1 LSILVCFVLL
11 DTIFLAD
18 AILDYSHA
26 VAKIAVNNQLGN
38 CSASETEANQAR
50 PELSS
55 IKFVHLRART
65 QKGLQYLS
73 WVRGT
78 QLRKLR
84 KVQTSS
90 LAYRAMSRIGVVATT
105 LSVAL
110 LARATD
116 STLRNKQEFVI
127 VHSDDGSYEIGQGNR
142 TVVHSRVAVRVDHKW
157 IASSDFPQHRI
168 SESSVDDVLGH
179 GREVTVQCSGLPSR
193 PDLSYAIRLY
203 DNIDAGDIRVEIQN
217 HTGKPVTVQSLRSVE
232 AIGDQRLDMNASASR
247 DRVLSDS
254 FSEDWPPLKIYDL
267 GEAPGGMHRAVG
279 SQLIYNQE
287 SKESI
292 FFGALTSDRFLTIL
306 HLKTN
311 FDAQHAAGVASYTVD
326 STGTTEIQASDPE
339 SGLSQGPTKNL
350 VELSLPV
357 APEAALGSERLMFV
371 LGNDYHSMLEMY
383 GAAIRALHHSR
394 SGTGPMLG
402 WWSWTAFYSGITEG
416 NSWTNAQWLAE
427 HLKPLG
433 FDYFH
438 LDLGYAYARGEYT
451 TPNAA
456 QFPNGLVPLTRKV
469 ASLGLK
475 MGFWTAPFEVSGR
488 SWVYE
493 HHKDWLVH
501 NAQGEPIQIGVGDE
515 AGIETLF
522 VLDTTNPQAQQYL
535 RATYHTLVEEWGAA
549 YIKLDFMDNTA
560 IEGYYYRPQTTAL
573 EAQRIG
579 LQIIREAVGEHVL
592 LDKDGSPMLNPVGL
606 VDEGRLS
613 QDTGHTFLRSKEAAP
628 GIAARYYMQH
638 NFFLSD
644 PDALTISRQMIEERG
659 IQAPLTLNE
668 ARVSVTLAAVSGG
681 MLELGDDLPTLGQD
695 PDRLAL
701 ITNPD
706 LLQMIQ
712 LGKAAIP
719 RDLLTYRPADEQP
732 GIFLLREDTR
742 QTMLTVFNWTEHPNS
757 HNFSLSDLG
766 LPPDHRYRV
775 VDIFQPERPIA
786 FDSTGLRLENQL
798 AHSVTLLKILDE
810 SVAPQAPS
818 ITAKVRATGK
828 IGENLGFAAAAAAGQ
843 VPALAYH
850 WDFGDGVIAD
860 GAALTHTYTREGSY
874 KAHLRVEGV
883 DGRSFEQDY
892 TVAIKGTTSLP
903 SPRRGEGK

>member
-1 LSILVCFVLL
+1 M
-11 DTIFLAD
+11 
-18 AILDYSHA
+18 
-26 VAKIAVNNQLGN
+26 
-38 CSASETEANQAR
+38 
-50 PELSS
+50 
-55 IKFVHLRART
+55 
-65 QKGLQYLS
+65 
-73 WVRGT
+73 
-78 QLRKLR
+78 RKLR
-84 KVQTSS
+84 QTQIGS
-90 LAYRAMSRIGVVATT
+90 LAYRAMPRIGAVATI
-105 LSVAL
+105 LSLAL
-110 LARATD
+110 LAHATD
-116 STLRNKQEFVI
+116 TTLRNKQEFVV
-127 VHSDDGSYEIGQGNR
+127 VHSGDGSYEIGQQNR
-142 TVVHSRVAVRVDHKW
+142 SVVHARVAVRVDHNW
-157 IASSDFPQHRI
+157 VASSDFPQHRI
-168 SESSVDDVLGH
+168 SESSFDDALGH
-179 GREVTVQCSGLPSR
+179 GREATVQCTGLPSR

-217 HTGKPVTVQSLRSVE
+217 HTGKSVTVQSLRSME
-232 AIGDQRLDMNASASR
+232 AIGDRPLDLNASASS

-254 FSEDWPPLKIYDL
+254 FSEDWPPLTIYDL
-267 GEAPGGMHRAVG
+267 GKAPGGMHRAVG
-279 SQLIYNQE
+279 SQLIYNRE
-287 SKESI
+287 SKDSI

-311 FDAQHAAGVASYTVD
+311 LDAQRATGVASYTVD
-326 STGTTEIQASDPE
+326 STGTTEIQATDPE
-339 SGLSQGPTKNL
+339 SGLSHGPAKNL

-357 APEAALGSERLMFV
+357 APEAALSSERLMFA
-371 LGNDYHSMLEMY
+371 LGNNYYSILDTY
-383 GAAIRALHHSR
+383 GAAIRVLHHSR

-456 QFPNGLVPLTRKV
+456 QFPNGLVPLTRNV
-469 ASLGLK
+469 TSLGLK

-488 SWVYE
+488 SWVFE
-493 HHKDWLVH
+493 HHKDWLVR

-515 AGIETLF
+515 AGRETLF

-535 RATYHTLVEEWGAA
+535 RATYHTLVKEWGAA

-613 QDTGHTFLRSKEAAP
+613 QDTGHAFLRSKEAAP

-644 PDALTISRQMIEERG
+644 PDALTISRQMIEERH

-701 ITNPD
+701 VTNPD

-712 LGKAAIP
+712 LGNAALP
-719 RDLLTYRPADEQP
+719 LDLLTYRPADEQP
-732 GIFLLREDTR
+732 GIFLLREDAR
-742 QTMLTVFNWTEHPNS
+742 QTMLAVFNWTEHPNS
-757 HNFSLSDLG
+757 YAFTFSDLG

-775 VDIFQPERPIA
+775 VDVFQPERPLA
-786 FDSTGLRLENQL
+786 FDSTGLRMENQP
-798 AHSVTLLKILDE
+798 AHFVTLLKILDE
-810 SVAPQAPS
+810 SVAAQAPS
-818 ITAKVRATGK
+818 IAAKVPATGK
-828 IGENLGFAAAAAAGQ
+828 IGENLGFAAAASAGH
-843 VPALAYH
+843 VPALAYR
-850 WDFGDGVIAD
+850 WDFGDGVVAD
-860 GAALTHTYTREGSY
+860 GAALSHTYTREGSY

-883 DGRSFEQDY
+883 DGLSFEQDY
-892 TVAIKGTTSLP
+892 PLTIKGAAHLP
-903 SPRRGEGK
+903 APKRGTGQ